1 MHFSL
6 AVLLV
11 CKALPVDLPTAG
23 FNLVIRSQ
31 LKEPSNGLYSALI
44 CLGHNLGSPLVYC
57 LPPPLEYKLHE
68 DRSLSDLLPRY
79 SQWQNSAWQWLRK

>member
-6 AVLLV
+6 AVLFV

-23 FNLVIRSQ
+23 FNVVIRSQ

-68 DRSLSDLLPRY
+68 DKELV
-79 SQWQNSAWQWLRK
+79 